1 MGRDPIVVVAG
12 DRGVDCSEPIHAPGI
27 LEETLPPEKCLGPVD
42 PATVERVEEEEEG
55 TPKDTQGI
63 PPIHQ
68 VINIDDFAVFN
79 DSAKQD

>member
-1 MGRDPIVVVAG
+1 MVKGSDCGCSG

-55 TPKDTQGI
+55 APKDIQGI